1 MKKLTSIASAAV
13 LVLAIS
19 GCDNNDARVAAHN
32 LAKSADMFE
41 LERRVVF
48 YNGITGDYILS
59 IEGKCSVAAEAKK
72 LAVTCKVGPKEFKR
86 HLLGISDNVTYFS
99 EQLEPVAASVYHY
112 RVVFKPQSFIPD
124 VDFSGSTEALKE
136 VVK

>member
-1 MKKLTSIASAAV
+1 MKKLISIPAV
-13 LVLAIS
+13 LLLAGTLS
-19 GCDNNDARVAAHN
+19 GCNDAQVAAHN

-99 EQLEPVAASVYHY
+99 EQLEPVAASTYHY

-124 VDFSGSTEALKE
+124 VEFSGSSDALKE
-136 VVK
+136 LVK